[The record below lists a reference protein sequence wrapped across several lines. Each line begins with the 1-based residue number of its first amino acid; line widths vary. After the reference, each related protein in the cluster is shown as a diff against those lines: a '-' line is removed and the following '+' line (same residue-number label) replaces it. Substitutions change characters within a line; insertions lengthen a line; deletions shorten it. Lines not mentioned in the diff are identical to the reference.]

1 MQLPSSL
8 QTLIAHL
15 RRLPGVGQ
23 RTAERYAFQLLQWPA
38 EQQQKLAEA
47 LKQLH
52 HTVQSCTACGCW
64 SEQPLCAVCSSD
76 RRNRQML
83 CVVAQPRDVFA
94 FEQTRA
100 FEGLYHVLG
109 GLLSPMERKGPES
122 IGVERL
128 KQRLALLGTQEVIL
142 ALDTTLEGDATALF
156 LKRELEA
163 LGCRVSRL
171 AFGLPMGSSL
181 EYVDGGTLSRALAG
195 RQQLV

>member
-8 QTLIAHL
+8 QTLVASL

-23 RTAERYAFQLLQWPA
+23 RTAERYAFQLLQWPV
-38 EQQQKLAEA
+38 EQQQKLADS
-47 LKQLH
+47 LNQLH
-52 HTVQSCTACGCW
+52 STIRYCSACGSLC
-64 SEQPLCAVCSSD
+64 EMPLCEICASTH
-76 RRNRQML
+76 RNRQIL
-83 CVVAQPRDVFA
+83 CVVGHARDVFA

-100 FEGLYHVLG
+100 FDGLYHVLG
-109 GLLSPMERKGPES
+109 GLLSPMERRGPEA
-122 IGVERL
+122 IGIERL
-128 KQRLALLGTQEVIL
+128 KQRLELLGVQEVIL

-156 LKRELEA
+156 LRRELEA

-171 AFGLPMGSSL
+171 AFGLPMGSAL

>member
-8 QTLIAHL
+8 QTLISCL
-15 RRLPGVGQ
+15 KRLPGVGQ
-23 RTAERYAFQLLQWPA
+23 RTAERFAFQLLQWPA
-38 EQQQKLAEA
+38 DQQQKLAEA
-47 LKQLH
+47 LGQLH
-52 HTVQSCTACGCW
+52 CSVQHCSACGCL
-64 SEQPLCAVCSSD
+64 SEHPLCEICSSPS
-76 RRNRQML
+76 RSRTML

-100 FEGLYHVLG
+100 FDGLYHCLG
-109 GLLSPMERKGPES
+109 GLLSPMERRGPES
-122 IGVERL
+122 IGMDRL
-128 KQRLALLGTQEVIL
+128 KQRLEVLGVQEVIL

-163 LGCRVSRL
+163 VGCRVSRL
-171 AFGLPMGSSL
+171 AFGLPMGSAL

>member
-15 RRLPGVGQ
+15 KRLPGVGQ

-47 LKQLH
+47 LRQIQQA
-52 HTVQSCTACGCW
+52 VQSCTACGCW
-64 SEQPLCAVCSSD
+64 SEQPLCAVCGSD
-76 RRNRQML
+76 RRNRHML

-122 IGVERL
+122 IGVETL
-128 KQRLALLGTQEVIL
+128 KQRLVLLGTQEVIL

-181 EYVDGGTLSRALAG
+181 E
-195 RQQLV
+195 